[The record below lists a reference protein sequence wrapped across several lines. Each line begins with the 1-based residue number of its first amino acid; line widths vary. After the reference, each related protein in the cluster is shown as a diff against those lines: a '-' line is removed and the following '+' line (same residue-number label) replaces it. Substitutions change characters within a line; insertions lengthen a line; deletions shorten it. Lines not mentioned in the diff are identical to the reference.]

1 MKPDYLML
9 GHFTRDVLPD
19 GTTTPG
25 GTSLYAALTAHRL
38 GRNVGVVS
46 APAELPV
53 GWPDAIQ
60 ITFHAS
66 PAPPT
71 FENRYTP
78 EGRKQTLHADS
89 QPITI
94 EVIPEAWRTAPLIH
108 LGPVLGETPEQ
119 LVDAFP
125 DALLGVTPQGWM
137 RAWGE
142 PLPGP
147 VLYRPWQPAPRVLE
161 RIDAL
166 VLSIEDV
173 RGDEALVMSYAR
185 HCALVALT
193 RGAQGST
200 LFVRGVPHEIPA
212 FPALERDPTGAGD
225 VFAATLFARLRE
237 TGDPFEAAR
246 FASYVAALSVE
257 GAGISR
263 IPARD
268 ELEQSLAA
276 RVLGRE
282 AVIGTETSHSIAD

>member
-1 MKPDYLML
+1 
-9 GHFTRDVLPD
+9 
-19 GTTTPG
+19 
-25 GTSLYAALTAHRL
+25 
-38 GRNVGVVS
+38 VVS
-46 APAELPV
+46 APAALPT
-53 GWPDAIQ
+53 GWPDTIQ
-60 ITFHAS
+60 IVFHAS

-78 EGRKQTLHADS
+78 EGRQQTLHTAS
-89 QPITI
+89 QPITL
-94 EVIPEAWRTAPLIH
+94 EVIPEDWRTAPLIH

-125 DALLGVTPQGWM
+125 HALLGVTPQGWM
-137 RAWGE
+137 RTWNE

-147 VLYRPWQPAPRVLE
+147 VLYRPWQPTPRVLE

-173 RGDEALVMSYAR
+173 RGDEALVAGYAR

-200 LFVRGVPHEIPA
+200 LFLRGVPHHIPA
-212 FPALERDPTGAGD
+212 FPAIERDPTGAGD
-225 VFAATLFARLRE
+225 VFAAALLIRLRE
-237 TGDPFEAAR
+237 TGDPLDAAR

-263 IPARD
+263 IPAHG
-268 ELEQSLAA
+268 EIEQGLTTQA
-276 RVLGRE
+276 RSEEAVLGSE
-282 AVIGTETSHSIAD
+282 PIEQA

>member
-1 MKPDYLML
+1 MTHPDYLML

-46 APAELPV
+46 APAGLPT

-60 ITFHAS
+60 IVFHPS
-66 PAPPT
+66 PNPPT
-71 FENRYTP
+71 FENRYTSA
-78 EGRKQTLHADS
+78 GREQILHTAS
-89 QPITI
+89 QPITR
-94 EVIPEAWRTAPLIH
+94 EVIPAAWRAAPLIH
-108 LGPVLGETPEQ
+108 LGPVLGETPEE

-125 DALLGVTPQGWM
+125 GALLGVTPQGWM
-137 RAWGE
+137 RTWND
-142 PLPGP
+142 PLPSP
-147 VLYRPWQPAPRVLE
+147 VIYRPWQPTPRVLE

-173 RGDEALVMSYAR
+173 RGDEALVASYAR
-185 HCALVALT
+185 HCSLVSLT

-200 LFVRGVPHEIPA
+200 LFLRGVPHHVPA
-212 FPALERDPTGAGD
+212 FSAAERDPTGAGD
-225 VFAATLFARLRE
+225 VFAAALLIRLRE
-237 TGDPFEAAR
+237 TGDPLDAAR

-263 IPARD
+263 IPERNVI
-268 ELEQSLAA
+268 EQGLLEQAKIKAA
-276 RVLGRE
+276 
-282 AVIGTETSHSIAD
+282 AIGSEQIESA

>member
-1 MKPDYLML
+1 MTQPDYLML

-46 APAELPV
+46 APAALPA
-53 GWPDAIQ
+53 GWPESIQ
-60 ITFHAS
+60 IMFHHS

-78 EGRKQTLHADS
+78 EGREQTLHTS
-89 QPITI
+89 SEPITL
-94 EVIPEAWRTAPLIH
+94 EVIPEAWRIAPLIH

-125 DALLGVTPQGWM
+125 TALLGVTPQGWM
-137 RAWGE
+137 RTWNE

-173 RGDEALVMSYAR
+173 RGDEALAAGYAR
-185 HCALVALT
+185 HCTLVALT

-200 LFVRGVPHEIPA
+200 LFLRGVPHHIPA
-212 FPALERDPTGAGD
+212 FPAVEHDPTGAGD
-225 VFAATLFARLRE
+225 VFAAALLIRLRE
-237 TGDPFEAAR
+237 NDDPLDAAR

-263 IPARD
+263 IPARRD
-268 ELEQSLAA
+268 LEQMMKSQPAIKQAA
-276 RVLGRE
+276 
-282 AVIGTETSHSIAD
+282 IGSEQDPPV

>member
-46 APAELPV
+46 APAELPE
-53 GWPDAIQ
+53 GWPDTIQ
-60 ITFHAS
+60 IAFHLS
-66 PAPPT
+66 PTPPT

-78 EGRKQTLHADS
+78 EGRKQTLHAAS
-89 QPITI
+89 QPITL
-94 EVIPEAWRTAPLIH
+94 EVIPDAWRTAPLVH

-125 DALLGVTPQGWM
+125 HALLGVTPQGWM
-137 RAWGE
+137 RAWNE

-147 VLYRPWQPAPRVLE
+147 VLYQPWQPAARVLE

-173 RGDEALVMSYAR
+173 CGDEALVAGYAR

-193 RGAQGST
+193 GGARGST
-200 LFVRGVPHEIPA
+200 LFVRGVPHHIPA
-212 FPALERDPTGAGD
+212 FPAVERDPTGAGD
-225 VFAATLFARLRE
+225 VFAATLLSRLHE
-237 TGDPFEAAR
+237 TGDSFEAAR

-268 ELEQSLAA
+268 EIEQRLNMQDEA
-276 RVLGRE
+276 RE
-282 AVIGTETSHSIAD
+282 ATLGSIATT

>member
-1 MKPDYLML
+1 MTQPDYLML

-46 APAELPV
+46 APAALPT
-53 GWPDAIQ
+53 GWPDTIQ
-60 ITFHAS
+60 IVFHAS

-78 EGRKQTLHADS
+78 EGRQQTLHTAS
-89 QPITI
+89 QPITL
-94 EVIPEAWRTAPLIH
+94 EVIPEDWRTAPLIH

-125 DALLGVTPQGWM
+125 HALLGVTPQGWM
-137 RAWGE
+137 RSWNE

-147 VLYRPWQPAPRVLE
+147 VLYRPWQPTPRVLE

-173 RGDEALVMSYAR
+173 RGDEALVAGYAR

-200 LFVRGVPHEIPA
+200 LFLRGVPHHIPA
-212 FPALERDPTGAGD
+212 FPAIERDPTGAGD
-225 VFAATLFARLRE
+225 VFAAALLIRLRA
-237 TGDPFEAAR
+237 TGDPLDAAR
-246 FASYVAALSVE
+246 FAAYIAALSVE
-257 GAGISR
+257 GVGISR
-263 IPARD
+263 IPAHD
-268 ELEQSLAA
+268 EIEQGLATQA
-276 RVLGRE
+276 QSKEAVLGSE
-282 AVIGTETSHSIAD
+282 PIEQA

>member
-1 MKPDYLML
+1 MIDNSMNPDYLML
-9 GHFTRDVLPD
+9 GHFTCDVLPD

-38 GRNVGVVS
+38 GRNEGVVS
-46 APAELPV
+46 APAELPT
-53 GWPDAIQ
+53 GWPNTIQ
-60 ITFHAS
+60 IVFHAS

-71 FENRYTP
+71 FENRYTS
-78 EGRKQTLHADS
+78 EGREQTLHTAS
-89 QPITI
+89 QPITL

-119 LVDAFP
+119 LMDAFP
-125 DALLGVTPQGWM
+125 SALLGVTPQGWM
-137 RAWGE
+137 RTWNE
-142 PLPGP
+142 PLPSP
-147 VLYRPWQPAPRVLE
+147 VLYRPWQPTPRVLE

-173 RGDEALVMSYAR
+173 RGDEALVTGYAR

-200 LFVRGVPHEIPA
+200 LFLRGVPHHIPA
-212 FPALERDPTGAGD
+212 FPAIERDPTGAGD
-225 VFAATLFARLRE
+225 VFAAALLVHLRE
-237 TGDPFEAAR
+237 TSDPLGAAR

-263 IPARD
+263 IPARS
-268 ELEQSLAA
+268 EIEQGLTAQTQI
-276 RVLGRE
+276 RE
-282 AVIGTETSHSIAD
+282 A

>member
-1 MKPDYLML
+1 MTQLDYLML

-46 APAELPV
+46 APAELPI
-53 GWPDAIQ
+53 GWPDTIP
-60 ITFHAS
+60 IVFHPS

-78 EGRKQTLHADS
+78 EGREQTLHTAS
-89 QPITI
+89 QPITL
-94 EVIPEAWRTAPLIH
+94 EVIPKAWRTAPLIH

-119 LVDAFP
+119 MVDTFP
-125 DALLGVTPQGWM
+125 SALLGVTPQGWM
-137 RAWGE
+137 RTWDE

-147 VLYRPWQPAPRVLE
+147 VHYRPWQPTPRVLE

-173 RGDEALVMSYAR
+173 RGNEELVASYAR
-185 HCALVALT
+185 HCPLVALT

-200 LFVRGVPHEIPA
+200 LFLRGVPHHIPA
-212 FPALERDPTGAGD
+212 FPAIERDPTGAGD
-225 VFAATLFARLRE
+225 VFAAALFVRLRE
-237 TGDPFEAAR
+237 TGDPLDAAR

-257 GAGISR
+257 GAGISHIPTRAEIEQGLTAQAR
-263 IPARD
+263 IK
-268 ELEQSLAA
+268 EAA
-276 RVLGRE
+276 LGS
-282 AVIGTETSHSIAD
+282 AL